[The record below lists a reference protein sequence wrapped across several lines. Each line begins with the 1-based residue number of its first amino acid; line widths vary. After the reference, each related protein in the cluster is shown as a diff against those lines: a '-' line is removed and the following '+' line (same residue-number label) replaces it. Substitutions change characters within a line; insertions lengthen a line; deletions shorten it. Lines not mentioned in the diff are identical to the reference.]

1 MSRRTRFQN
10 DAFGR
15 AQLIKKYEV
24 TLQVVSGEPS
34 DMPGLTVTG
43 LPGGGGWYN
52 MVSVEMAQ
60 ELGLKVRESDYRE
73 LRAGPDDI
81 PLRVIGEAKLKVRR
95 HGIRGAGLQW
105 IPYWIDIEVFVLLAL
120 QGRVG
125 RDLLLSWDA
134 QNQLHLIINDNEN
147 SEGLLRY

>member
-1 MSRRTRFQN
+1 MSGRTRFQN

-15 AQLIKKYEV
+15 AQLIRKHEV

-34 DMPGLTVTG
+34 DMPGLNVTG

-52 MVSVEMAQ
+52 MVSVEMAL
-60 ELGLKVRESDYRE
+60 ELGLTIRECDYRE

-81 PLRVIGEAKLKVRR
+81 PLRVVGEAKLKICC
-95 HGIRGAGLQW
+95 HGICGAGLQW
-105 IPYWIDIEVFVLLAL
+105 IPYWTDIEVFVLSAL

-134 QNQLHLIINDNEN
+134 QNKLHLIINNNEN

>member
-1 MSRRTRFQN
+1 MSGQTRFQN
-10 DAFGR
+10 DAFGW

-95 HGIRGAGLQW
+95 HGIRGAGLQ
-105 IPYWIDIEVFVLLAL
+105 
-120 QGRVG
+120 
-125 RDLLLSWDA
+125 
-134 QNQLHLIINDNEN
+134 
-147 SEGLLRY
+147 